1 MAWNVLSPLPSVPVG
16 RGFVVR
22 ATQNDSG
29 GRECVRRKKPGREDR
44 RGPRGRAARGG
55 WYEEKDEQEDKKK
68 KLKPGAV

>member
-1 MAWNVLSPLPSVPVG
+1 MAWNVLSPLPPAPAG

-29 GRECVRRKKPGREDR
+29 GRECVRREKPGREDR
-44 RGPRGRAARGG
+44 RGRGGRAAGG
-55 WYEEKDEQEDKKK
+55 SQGEKDEEEDKKK